1 MASQQEFAD
10 WRRHPVTQEVVRKL
24 TERKEA
30 LIEQMLN
37 LQCNTLDE
45 FGLYHLVYR
54 NKLEGLGEF
63 LDLDYL
69 QEVLA
74 NDEPAN

>member
-24 TERKEA
+24 TERSKDAVDRLVTDGAET
-30 LIEQMLN
+30 IE
-37 LQCNTLDE
+37 E
-45 FGLYHLVYR
+45 HGLLRLAVQNYVS
-54 NKLEGLGEF
+54 GLGEF
-63 LDLDYL
+63 LDLDNL

>member
-1 MASQQEFAD
+1 MASNQEFAD

-24 TERKEA
+24 TEKNQEA
-30 LIEQMLN
+30 IDKLVADKSE
-37 LQCNTLDE
+37 TLE
-45 FGLYHLVYR
+45 EHGLLRLAVQNYVS
-54 NKLEGLGEF
+54 GLGEF
-63 LDLDYL
+63 LDLDNL

>member
-1 MASQQEFAD
+1 MASQQDFAD

-24 TERKEA
+24 EERKDA
-30 LIEQMLN
+30 LITKMLN
-37 LQCNTLDE
+37 IECKTLED
-45 FGLYHLVYR
+45 FGINHLAFR
-54 NKLEGLGEF
+54 NQVNGLGEF
-63 LDLDYL
+63 LDLDSL

>member
-24 TERKEA
+24 DERKQA
-30 LIEQMLN
+30 AIEN
-37 LQCNTLDE
+37 LVTDRANTLE
-45 FGLYHLVYR
+45 EHGILRMAVQNYLS
-54 NKLEGLGEF
+54 GLGEF

-74 NDEPAN
+74 NDDPN